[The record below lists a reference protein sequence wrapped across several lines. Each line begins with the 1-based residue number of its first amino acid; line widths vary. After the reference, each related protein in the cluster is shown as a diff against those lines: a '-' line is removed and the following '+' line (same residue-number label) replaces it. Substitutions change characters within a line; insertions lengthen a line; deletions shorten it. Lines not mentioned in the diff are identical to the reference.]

1 MSVEAEPQQQ
11 ISEDSRILRRPGSVK
26 KGGKPSTK
34 TVNWSLQQEHWGKYI
49 YIKKNQIAKFILP
62 ITIRFF
68 FKFVL
73 FYLQFVS
80 GKRPCLR
87 VSGLAVSR
95 KQPKNWPSIVK
106 KGLFTVHC
114 QKCRLRL
121 TVKVWK
127 VSRYFKSHYFIWPS
141 RDCVSWKIYNKAEKT
156 SSYVLKSTLSRLY
169 NLILKNILKF
179 HKWTRPRKPP
189 KHNMT
194 VDINSYRYLLIQ
206 IFTLINVW
214 TKLPLN
220 ILNRQP
226 SKTLKFNRQPSKLEK
241 INRQPS

>member
-1 MSVEAEPQQQ
+1 MHTVKPHCTNTRLIRTLSNPNPNQPLPPPPPRVRTERKRIKGFPQGQSKLSGIMWCPYKAGFECRGRTQQQ

-87 VSGLAVSR
+87 VSMGLAVSR
-95 KQPKNWPSIVK
+95 Q
-106 KGLFTVHC
+106 
-114 QKCRLRL
+114 
-121 TVKVWK
+121 
-127 VSRYFKSHYFIWPS
+127 
-141 RDCVSWKIYNKAEKT
+141 AA
-156 SSYVLKSTLSRLY
+156 
-169 NLILKNILKF
+169 
-179 HKWTRPRKPP
+179 
-189 KHNMT
+189 
-194 VDINSYRYLLIQ
+194 
-206 IFTLINVW
+206 
-214 TKLPLN
+214 
-220 ILNRQP
+220 
-226 SKTLKFNRQPSKLEK
+226 
-241 INRQPS
+241 